1 MVYEGILCGEVF
13 GSDNVLVVGLG
24 LVGMM
29 VMMLVK
35 GCGVKWIIGVDMLL
49 ECLVMVKQL
58 GVMDYGYLVIIEGL
72 LQIIVEFIYGGV
84 DVVFDCFGNV
94 VGCLLVL

>member
-1 MVYEGILCGEVF
+1 MEEKDLIFLLDVLSYEDGVFISCGVGMVYEGILCGEVF

-49 ECLVMVKQL
+49 ECLVMVK
-58 GVMDYGYLVIIEGL
+58 
-72 LQIIVEFIYGGV
+72 
-84 DVVFDCFGNV
+84 
-94 VGCLLVL
+94 